1 MARHMD
7 LALRDHPVETAADA
21 AAAVIFAAA
30 TAFAASALFAS
41 AAVPAAL
48 LAFVPLFVILRQ
60 SPGIVESY
68 ALPAFQLADLPDCE
82 PEPEELLLTA
92 EMMLDSPVA
101 EPSEELVLDDV
112 LARLGPDSARGTA
125 VRPGKNAHR
134 RRDQGEHRPPLSRRS
149 TSFESSRRHTSAQRR
164 TRPTAPL
171 AALKSFGNCQRF
183 NRKRHRFVAL
193 DDQIQRGRDVGD
205 NLFGDREFGVLQPT
219 TSRPKRVGAVSLR

>member
-30 TAFAASALFAS
+30 TAFAASALFVPS
-41 AAVPAAL
+41 AVPAAL
-48 LAFVPLFVILRQ
+48 LAFVPVFVILRQ

-112 LARLGPDSARGTA
+112 LARLGPDSRVVRLFDPEKMPTA
-125 VRPGKNAHR
+125 
-134 RRDQGEHRPPLSRRS
+134 GEIRANIDHHLRAAQPASSPPDATQALSDALAQLRRS
-149 TSFESSRRHTSAQRR
+149 LH
-164 TRPTAPL
+164 
-171 AALKSFGNCQRF
+171 
-183 NRKRHRFVAL
+183 
-193 DDQIQRGRDVGD
+193 
-205 NLFGDREFGVLQPT
+205 
-219 TSRPKRVGAVSLR
+219 